1 MSLQLLKPFALVL
14 SVTAGVTLVVTAY
27 VRTLQVPA
35 LAPAPAVHEAPAD
48 VQVLDCDPQDD
59 AWLVPCAE
67 APGRKVTLQR
77 AG

>member
-35 LAPAPAVHEAPAD
+35 LAPAVHEAPAD

-59 AWLVPCAE
+59 QWLVPCAE